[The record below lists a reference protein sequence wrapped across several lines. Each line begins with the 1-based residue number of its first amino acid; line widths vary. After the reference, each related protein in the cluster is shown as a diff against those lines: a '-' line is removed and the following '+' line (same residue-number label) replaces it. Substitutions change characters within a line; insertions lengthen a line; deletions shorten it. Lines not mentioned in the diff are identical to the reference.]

1 MALADF
7 MNGDSFVEDYEPMQT
22 ERDGAEYEAEDPA
35 APSPARDTSIM
46 MDESMYQDASS
57 LDESLASSRSLAIS
71 PATSP
76 RKRAI
81 VEENKENAA
90 NKVKITNDAGQV
102 RLTAKM
108 RAKEKEL
115 RRFAGVQRNRP
126 LRQSEK

>member
-1 MALADF
+1 MKKTNKKIDK
-7 MNGDSFVEDYEPMQT
+7 
-22 ERDGAEYEAEDPA
+22 
-35 APSPARDTSIM
+35 
-46 MDESMYQDASS
+46 
-57 LDESLASSRSLAIS
+57 IS
-71 PATSP
+71 EI
-76 RKRAI
+76 RI
-81 VEENKENAA
+81 EEVIDEENKENAA

>member
-22 ERDGAEYEAEDPA
+22 EREGAEYEADDPA
-35 APSPARDTSIM
+35 AANSARDTSIM
-46 MDESMYQDASS
+46 MDESMYQDGSL
-57 LDESLASSRSLAIS
+57 LDESMASSRSLNMS

-81 VEENKENAA
+81 DEENKENAA